1 MPMGRHRGAQS
12 GAILLGKV
20 TMTIRFV
27 ALTGALVALVAC
39 GEQPQRHTATARSLE
54 DPPPSSQQL
63 SSEEIAAVV
72 TASVVVLALEDDR
85 GQPTAFGTGFN
96 VGPGLVV
103 TNYHV
108 IRGAASGTARAIGAS
123 ETHAIRGTRLLDP
136 RRDLALLDVP
146 LLLPAV
152 VLQSTLPPLGQ
163 EVFAIGNPH
172 GLEGTLSHGLVSGRR
187 AFDADSIL
195 QITAPISPGSSG
207 GPVVNRRGEVVGVAA
222 ASLQGGQNLNF
233 AIPAKYV
240 QAMLD
245 SSSETVPLRATA
257 GRRASTLF
265 DAVGEVPTTGVTG
278 GDFLW
283 SHAIRFDVVGGR
295 HGEYSFSLRNTLDEP
310 LRNVRYAVIFRN
322 AAGEP
327 LHVAF
332 GNHGGAVPPR
342 LGTRVAG
349 RVDGSVQ
356 SLTTTD
362 QSRTPRTGRVE
373 IRVLAFDIVR

>member
-1 MPMGRHRGAQS
+1 M

-27 ALTGALVALVAC
+27 ALTGALLALVAC
-39 GEQPQRHTATARSLE
+39 GEQPHTAAARSTQ
-54 DPPPSSQQL
+54 DPLPSPQQL

-108 IRGAASGTARAIGAS
+108 IRGATSGTARAIGAS
-123 ETHAIRGTRLLDP
+123 ETQPIRGTRLLDP
-136 RRDLALLDVP
+136 RRDLALLDVS
-146 LLLPAV
+146 LPMPEL
-152 VLQSTLPPLGQ
+152 VLQSILPPLGQ

-172 GLEGTLSHGLVSGRR
+172 GLEGSLSHGLVSGRR

-207 GPVVNRRGEVVGVAA
+207 GPVVNRRGEVVGVAT

-245 SSSETVPLRATA
+245 SASETVPLRATA

-283 SHAIRFDVVGGR
+283 DHAIVLDMVGFR
-295 HGEYSFSLRNTLDEP
+295 HGQYTFSLRNTLDEP
-310 LRNVRYAVIFRN
+310 LRNVRYALIFRN

-362 QSRTPRTGRVE
+362 RSRTPRTGRVD